1 VLAIWTTPQDITI
14 PEIPMN
20 SSPKLALNDGRSIP
34 QLGFGVWQVP
44 DGDASNIVGQALR
57 AGYRLIDS
65 AAGYGN
71 EKGVGEAIRDSGLP
85 REDLFVTT
93 KLKTSDHGFDRTL
106 RAFEESLSLLK
117 LDDVDLY
124 LIHWPKPS
132 LGLYV
137 ETWRAFIRLR
147 DEGRV
152 KSIGVS
158 NFTIEHLERL
168 IGETGVAPVLNQI
181 ELHPRFQQRALREF
195 GAGHGILTESWS
207 PLGRG
212 RLDDNPVLADL
223 ASKYR
228 KSWAQ
233 IVIRWHLDNGLVVI
247 PKSVTPQRI
256 LANFDVFDF
265 RLSPDDMARISEL
278 DDPKGRVGSDP
289 DLT

>member
-57 AGYRLIDS
+57 AGYRLIDT

-158 NFTIEHLERL
+158 NFTIEHLKRL

-265 RLSPDDMARISEL
+265 RLSPDDMARIREL

>member
-1 VLAIWTTPQDITI
+1 
-14 PEIPMN
+14 MN

-57 AGYRLIDS
+57 AGYRLIDT

-71 EKGVGEAIRDSGLP
+71 EKGVGEAIRGSGLP

-158 NFTIEHLERL
+158 NFTIEHLKRL

>member
-57 AGYRLIDS
+57 AGYRLIDT

>member
-1 VLAIWTTPQDITI
+1 
-14 PEIPMN
+14 MN

>member
-57 AGYRLIDS
+57 AGYRLIDT

-265 RLSPDDMARISEL
+265 RLSPDDMARIREL

>member
-57 AGYRLIDS
+57 AGYRLIDT

-158 NFTIEHLERL
+158 NFTIEHLKRL

>member
-57 AGYRLIDS
+57 AGYRLIDT

-158 NFTIEHLERL
+158 NFTIEHLKRL

-212 RLDDNPVLADL
+212 RLDDNPVLADV